1 MKRYFLI
8 IITLILCGLTTVGQ
22 TSNFETRYMQTHE
35 KYKQSLDPVSYI
47 NIEKNVRDGY
57 VFMMD
62 VATNY
67 PVSDNP
73 MKYFYEY
80 TPEGYKQNTLVKV
93 LNNGNWEID
102 SYEICTFDIDGNIL
116 TSLWKIWVD
125 GSLENDTYT
134 TYSYDNGNILTY
146 LNQDWD
152 NNWDSISRGTYI
164 YNSSGKVLS
173 FLSEV
178 WENNWINNSF
188 ETYTYDEFGNMITAV
203 GSMWENG
210 NWVSDRQHTY
220 TYDDNNL
227 IMGITEIWDETWINF
242 YKETYTYNIAN
253 KRDTFVGEYW
263 ISDIWVY
270 SNNITYSYDELY
282 FLSMTVEQIWD
293 NDWVNTNR
301 EQYFYETYG
310 GLETMLSE
318 IWDITWVNS
327 TLLQNTYDDYGNTT
341 DGEFFN
347 WIDDNWDHTIDGV
360 IKIYYNYSLNIE
372 YFTGYLTEVTYSSI
386 YVDVDENIIDNSFTC
401 NPNPA
406 KYTTIIT
413 TNLKSQSNTEIDL
426 YSYTGE
432 KVQNIFSG
440 PLVGIHSFEISVQ
453 NLPVEMYI
461 VRMITN
467 NKIKSLKLIIVK

>member
-152 NNWDSISRGTYI
+152 NNWDSI
-164 YNSSGKVLS
+164 K
-173 FLSEV
+173 
-178 WENNWINNSF
+178 
-188 ETYTYDEFGNMITAV
+188 
-203 GSMWENG
+203 
-210 NWVSDRQHTY
+210 
-220 TYDDNNL
+220 
-227 IMGITEIWDETWINF
+227 
-242 YKETYTYNIAN
+242 
-253 KRDTFVGEYW
+253 
-263 ISDIWVY
+263 
-270 SNNITYSYDELY
+270 
-282 FLSMTVEQIWD
+282 
-293 NDWVNTNR
+293 
-301 EQYFYETYG
+301 
-310 GLETMLSE
+310 
-318 IWDITWVNS
+318 
-327 TLLQNTYDDYGNTT
+327 
-341 DGEFFN
+341 
-347 WIDDNWDHTIDGV
+347 
-360 IKIYYNYSLNIE
+360 
-372 YFTGYLTEVTYSSI
+372 
-386 YVDVDENIIDNSFTC
+386 
-401 NPNPA
+401 
-406 KYTTIIT
+406 
-413 TNLKSQSNTEIDL
+413 
-426 YSYTGE
+426 
-432 KVQNIFSG
+432 
-440 PLVGIHSFEISVQ
+440 
-453 NLPVEMYI
+453 
-461 VRMITN
+461 
-467 NKIKSLKLIIVK
+467 